1 MSSYQFVVAPLRAV
15 GEVVSPFCIRTA
27 LALKELIGLA
37 YAKSRREPERIV
49 RVVVV
54 DCAVGVHIHEIVGVA
69 RIRGTEPP
77 ISGEAGIRPKSK
89 RGGSGLSAF
98 VAPLD
103 FGNLRDFV
111 GNHTDPLF

>member
-1 MSSYQFVVAPLRAV
+1 MSSYKFVVAPLRAV

-54 DCAVGVHIHEIVGVA
+54 DCAVGIHIHEIVGVA

-77 ISGEAGIRPKSK
+77 IIGEAGYGLNRNGAAPAYRP
-89 RGGSGLSAF
+89 LS
-98 VAPLD
+98 
-103 FGNLRDFV
+103 LR
-111 GNHTDPLF
+111 LILEI

>member
-1 MSSYQFVVAPLRAV
+1 MSSYKFVVAPLLAV

-54 DCAVGVHIHEIVGVA
+54 DATARIHIHEIVGVGG
-69 RIRGTEPP
+69 IRGTEPP
-77 ISGEAGIRPKSK
+77 VSGIAGY
-89 RGGSGLSAF
+89 GLNRNGA
-98 VAPLD
+98 APAYRLLS
-103 FGNLRDFV
+103 LR
-111 GNHTDPLF
+111 LILEI

>member
-1 MSSYQFVVAPLRAV
+1 MSSYKFVVAPLWAV

-77 ISGEAGIRPKSK
+77 ISGAPCAVVLVFDLAVSGGVVVVLLLIIR
-89 RGGSGLSAF
+89 L
-98 VAPLD
+98 VC
-103 FGNLRDFV
+103 V
-111 GNHTDPLF
+111 